1 MDTMGTTSVAAIL
14 SVSST
19 ETNFQDTPEGCPYNI
34 MLPGFPPRGKPGIL
48 YFSDTQKRRRAKHAA
63 VFQSASVWAT
73 TVKPEISSVF
83 STWVKVTVATFT
95 REWYTSLLGPD
106 LE

>member
-34 MLPGFPPRGKPGIL
+34 MLPGFPPKGEARNFIL
-48 YFSDTQKRRRAKHAA
+48 
-63 VFQSASVWAT
+63 
-73 TVKPEISSVF
+73 
-83 STWVKVTVATFT
+83 
-95 REWYTSLLGPD
+95 L
-106 LE
+106 